1 MSKTLKFSMNIALF
15 SILLATTAVA
25 QYGDTGQYTIL
36 QARYGTERNN
46 VDVTRRLQ
54 ELARSDRSCRMGN
67 STFGVDP
74 DPGRVKTLRIYA
86 RDRNGRNRMFEY
98 REGSTVDG
106 SLFSGWSGGD
116 WGGGWDGGW
125 GGPGNG
131 DSGQYTILQ
140 ARYGTERN
148 NVDVT
153 RRLQELARADQRFRM
168 GNSTFGVDP
177 DPGRVKT
184 LRIYTRDRSGRTRT
198 FEYREGSTVDGSQFS
213 GWRSGNWGGGGW
225 NGGWNPGNGGGHGNR
240 PPGYGQL
247 SIVSA
252 QYGAGGRGR
261 NVASILQ
268 SQIRNGRLS
277 ISVNNDSM
285 GGDPAPGQSKRL
297 AVSYSVNGQRRSA
310 NVSEGQ
316 QLNIP

>member
-54 ELARSDRSCRMGN
+54 ELARSDRSFRMGN

-116 WGGGWDGGW
+116 WAAAGMVAGE
-125 GGPGNG
+125 P
-131 DSGQYTILQ
+131 
-140 ARYGTERN
+140 R
-148 NVDVT
+148 
-153 RRLQELARADQRFRM
+153 
-168 GNSTFGVDP
+168 
-177 DPGRVKT
+177 
-184 LRIYTRDRSGRTRT
+184 RSGL
-198 FEYREGSTVDGSQFS
+198 FV
-213 GWRSGNWGGGGW
+213 
-225 NGGWNPGNGGGHGNR
+225 NR
-240 PPGYGQL
+240 
-247 SIVSA
+247 
-252 QYGAGGRGR
+252 
-261 NVASILQ
+261 
-268 SQIRNGRLS
+268 
-277 ISVNNDSM
+277 
-285 GGDPAPGQSKRL
+285 
-297 AVSYSVNGQRRSA
+297 
-310 NVSEGQ
+310 
-316 QLNIP
+316 